1 LTWAGFVL
9 VWYFIISLMICL
21 RCNWWTVETILFLA
35 CVKVAIALCSIF
47 VCALKTCML
56 CLFCHEQE
64 KERAR
69 VKEKLERYTKEG
81 LVLLIDVLD
90 LHLPRTGKKVKFLL
104 GHNCVR
110 LESQASLTIH
120 CDFSSSH
127 SYEINVSRIV

>member
-1 LTWAGFVL
+1 MRLFDLGWVCFGVVL
-9 VWYFIISLMICL
+9 HHQPDDLPALQLVDSGNHII
-21 RCNWWTVETILFLA
+21 LA

-110 LESQASLTIH
+110 LESQAPLTIH
-120 CDFSSSH
+120 
-127 SYEINVSRIV
+127 

>member
-1 LTWAGFVL
+1 MNWAGFVL
-9 VWYFIISLMICL
+9 VWYFIISLMTCL
-21 RCNWWTVETILFLA
+21 RLQLVDSGNHIILG
-35 CVKVAIALCSIF
+35 CVKVAIAFRSIF

-110 LESQASLTIH
+110 LESQASFYYTLTFFQFTFI
-120 CDFSSSH
+120 
-127 SYEINVSRIV
+127 